1 LGDIEVHDPSA
12 AVAEDDQ
19 SVEKPKRR
27 GCHNE
32 HVDGNNVSQLVL
44 QK

>member
-12 AVAEDDQ
+12 VVAEDDQ

-32 HVDGNNVSQLVL
+32 HVDRDNVSQVVL

>member
-1 LGDIEVHDPSA
+1 VIRATAV
-12 AVAEDDQ
+12 VAEYDQ

-32 HVDGNNVSQLVL
+32 HVDRNNVSQVVL